1 MGIRN
6 RLNPGFMNILFPSS
20 RVKIFLVLLLIM
32 LASTSF
38 IYNQVLINKIMEQER
53 NNVELWAKAFEH
65 NVDPSHDLVSRNLNF
80 VANTLQTFPEVP
92 DSLVRLIREAEL
104 EKSTVNFVMTEII
117 QPDHLFNIPVIVVD
131 ESGFVNHFRFLDGEN
146 LNIQDLITRFSALH
160 EPITIALQDRD
171 RVLYQYVYYGESP
184 MIQYLRFFPYV
195 QFGILA
201 LLLGIGYTTYKSIT
215 RSEQSNLWV
224 GMTKEAAHQLGT
236 PLSSIYG
243 WLQLLKDK
251 NQNDDDTLS
260 IAFEIENDVSR
271 LKGIAE
277 RFNKIGSQPELKR
290 LSLEPIID
298 DVMTY
303 MERRLPKLGHKIEV
317 KKTIQPDIK
326 ASLNPELFQWAI
338 ENLIKNSMD
347 AIKEHGK
354 DAYVFISAR
363 KEGQQIIIDIEDSGS
378 GIDRKYV
385 KEIFKPGF
393 STKKRGWGLGLSL
406 TRRIIEDYH
415 KGKVFVYSTE
425 VNKGTVFRILLPN

>member
-1 MGIRN
+1 
-6 RLNPGFMNILFPSS
+6 MNTLFPSN
-20 RVKIFLVLLLIM
+20 RIKIILVLLLII
-32 LASTSF
+32 LAGASF
-38 IYNQVLINKIMEQER
+38 VYNQVLINKIMEQER
-53 NNVELWAKAFEH
+53 NSVELWAKAFEH
-65 NVDPSHDLVSRNLNF
+65 NVDPTHDRISRNLNS
-80 VANTLQTFPEVP
+80 VASSLQMYPNVP

-104 EKSTVNFVMTEII
+104 EKSTINFVMTEII
-117 QPDHLFNIPVIVVD
+117 QPEHLFNIPVIVVD
-131 ESGFVNHFRFLDGEN
+131 ESGFVLAYRFIDDDN
-146 LNIQDLITRFSALH
+146 LNSQELVTRFAALH

-171 RVLYQYVYYGESP
+171 RIQYQYVYYGESP

-201 LLLGIGYTTYKSIT
+201 LLLGVGYTTYQSIT

-251 NQNDDDTLS
+251 NQNDDETLS

-303 MERRLPKLGHKIEV
+303 MERRLPKLGNKIEV
-317 KKTIQPDIK
+317 KKFIQPDIK
-326 ASLNPELFQWAI
+326 ADLNPELFQWAI
-338 ENLIKNSMD
+338 ENLVKNSMD
-347 AIKEHGK
+347 AIREHGNE
-354 DAYVFISAR
+354 AYVSVAAR

-425 VNKGTVFRILLPN
+425 VNKGTVFRILLPC